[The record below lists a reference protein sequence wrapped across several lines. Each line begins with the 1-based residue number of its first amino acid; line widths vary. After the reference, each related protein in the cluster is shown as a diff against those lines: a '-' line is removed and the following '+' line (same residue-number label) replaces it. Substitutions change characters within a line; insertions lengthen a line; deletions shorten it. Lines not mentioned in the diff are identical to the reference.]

1 MTRLHGI
8 LTAVLVLVA
17 ATPARAVNL
26 RMEASTTWAENIG
39 RSTAGA
45 DMRNAQRYEARASLS
60 LFREWVPGFSLRG
73 EFSAGLETVR
83 GYALL
88 GQFTAGPNVQFRR
101 KFGLGAFAP
110 SVELNSGFTSR
121 SARYDGNDGWTA
133 TAGLRVAKRL
143 TSAWRFAA
151 VADWQQDYARES
163 IFDTRHHRVFGTV
176 TWDIDDRWQLS
187 YGNGR
192 LWGDF
197 TANASAAVWPKALA
211 GALGTHISEYYQ
223 TVSWRPTGIMGP
235 NWVTYRVTGH
245 VDFWWLELTPALGRN
260 TSLPL
265 RYENRFSLNKVGIKY
280 RQELWSIG
288 LLQRF

>member
-83 GYALL
+83 GY
-88 GQFTAGPNVQFRR
+88 
-101 KFGLGAFAP
+101 
-110 SVELNSGFTSR
+110 
-121 SARYDGNDGWTA
+121 
-133 TAGLRVAKRL
+133 
-143 TSAWRFAA
+143 
-151 VADWQQDYARES
+151 
-163 IFDTRHHRVFGTV
+163 VFGTV

-187 YGNGR
+187 
-192 LWGDF
+192 
-197 TANASAAVWPKALA
+197 
-211 GALGTHISEYYQ
+211 
-223 TVSWRPTGIMGP
+223 
-235 NWVTYRVTGH
+235 
-245 VDFWWLELTPALGRN
+245 
-260 TSLPL
+260 
-265 RYENRFSLNKVGIKY
+265 
-280 RQELWSIG
+280 
-288 LLQRF
+288 